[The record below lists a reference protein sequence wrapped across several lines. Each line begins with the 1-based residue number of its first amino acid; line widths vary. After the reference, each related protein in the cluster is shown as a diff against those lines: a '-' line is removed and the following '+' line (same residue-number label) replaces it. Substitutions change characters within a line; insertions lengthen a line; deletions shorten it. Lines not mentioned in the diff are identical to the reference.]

1 MLQVSV
7 LYGVEYNLGTQIR
20 EGKRVASNGSTSFQ
34 WEPFLLRVALTHSGG
49 VGRSAP
55 VDDVIRVLPGSS
67 QIAGNLLP
75 GSWASL
81 SLSTPAAPGVSVTYH
96 LKLLWILINDTKNNT
111 KRLHHLGFLQLT
123 RDFSQPLLKTARSQ
137 HLSFIKGKP
146 RMYFSFL
153 FFSFFF
159 NDLKSKQI
167 LVLGVFEDCFN

>member
-55 VDDVIRVLPGSS
+55 VDEVIRVLPGSS
-67 QIAGNLLP
+67 QIAANFLP
-75 GSWASL
+75 GSRASL

-111 KRLHHLGFLQLT
+111 TRLHHLGFLQLT
-123 RDFSQPLLKTARSQ
+123 RDFFTTITKNSQIAAFKL
-137 HLSFIKGKP
+137 
-146 RMYFSFL
+146 Y
-153 FFSFFF
+153 
-159 NDLKSKQI
+159 
-167 LVLGVFEDCFN
+167 